1 MTVVATGSVAFD
13 YILTFKGRF
22 GDHIVPGKTHIINLS
37 FLVDTMAKRRGGVAG
52 NYAYTLAL
60 LGHPA
65 AVLATAGQDG
75 AEDKQGLER
84 LGVART
90 GCATLD
96 LADIQCAGSC
106 GGAMWRAAMV
116 GLADTVPNPEAVII
130 GPNAPDA

>member
-37 FLVDTMAKRRGGVAG
+37 FLVDTMEKRRGGVAG

-65 AVLATAGQDG
+65 AVLATAGEDG
-75 AEDKQGLER
+75 AEDKAGLGT
-84 LGVART
+84 LGVP
-90 GCATLD
+90 
-96 LADIQCAGSC
+96 C
-106 GGAMWRAAMV
+106 GG
-116 GLADTVPNPEAVII
+116 LHLLPHQDTATRVSTH
-130 GPNAPDA
+130 APDGNHISGH